1 MQYTA
6 AQSQSVAIIGAS
18 GYVGVELTRLV
29 QQHPALALL
38 GCYVSEHSSDAGSLL
53 SDLHPQYAHLVNLPL
68 QGLSSHEKSS
78 LKARLTQCFCVP
90 IMA

>member
-29 QQHPALALL
+29 QQHPALSLL
-38 GCYVSEHSSDAGSLL
+38 GCYV
-53 SDLHPQYAHLVNLPL
+53 
-68 QGLSSHEKSS
+68 
-78 LKARLTQCFCVP
+78 
-90 IMA
+90 